1 MISFLQGKIKFKE
14 ENHIVLDILGI
25 GFKVFCSRRDIAQFV
40 LEKEVELFVYLH
52 RTQTA
57 LDLYGFLTKEEKDFF
72 EVLVDISGI
81 GPKGALII
89 MSAGPIEKLKE
100 AINKGD
106 ERFFDKV
113 PGVGQKRIRKIILE
127 LSGKIDKE
135 KIIKKP
141 EAKEKD
147 SEIINALINLGFSRS
162 KARSVLSQIPKEIEG
177 TENIIREAL
186 KILGK

>member
-1 MISFLQGKIKFKE
+1 MLSYLRGKIRFKE

-25 GFKVFCSRRDIAQFV
+25 GFKVFCSKRDIAQFA
-40 LEKEVELFVYLH
+40 LEKETELFVYLH

-72 EVLVDISGI
+72 ETLVDISGI

-100 AINKGD
+100 AIKNGD
-106 ERFFDKV
+106 EKFFDKV
-113 PGVGQKRIRKIILE
+113 PGVGKKRVQKIILE
-127 LSGKIDKE
+127 LSGKMSRE
-135 KIIKKP
+135 AIKKP

-147 SEIINALINLGFSRS
+147 LETINALINLGFSRS
-162 KARSVLSQIPKEIEG
+162 RAKNALSQVPKEIEG

-186 KILGK
+186 KLLGK